1 MSGKGGVGKSMVT
14 ALLATLSRRIGKSV
28 GVLDGDIIGASMAKS
43 FGIKKKLWGA
53 TRAYFLPKP
62 SRVSKSCQ

>member
-28 GVLDGDIIGASMAKS
+28 GVLDGDIIDRKS
-43 FGIKKKLWGA
+43 
-53 TRAYFLPKP
+53 
-62 SRVSKSCQ
+62 VV